1 MFGKLRPLIF
11 KLDPELAH
19 NLAIKALKY
28 NYAPSNKIPKNNCI
42 ETEIF
47 GKKISNPVGLAAG
60 FDKDAEVYNS
70 LFKLGFGFVEVGTV
84 TPLKQYGNPKP
95 RVFRLEEDEALINRL
110 GFNNSGADIVSTRIK
125 SNPPNGLFG
134 INIGPNKD
142 TSNRVDDYLIG
153 LRKFYN
159 LADYLTLNIS
169 SPNTENLRSFHNEN
183 ELDELLSKIEKEKK
197 TLKTNVPIA
206 VKVSPDINEEDVE
219 KISEILYQ
227 HNISTVII
235 SNSTDKNRENLKNIN
250 KVEKGGLSGKP
261 LEIKSNLLINK
272 FFKILKTKIKI
283 IGVGGVDSGKSVY
296 EKIINGAS
304 LVQLYTGMVYQ
315 GPNIVSKIS
324 NELIEI
330 IKNHGVKNISELVG
344 TKKWPWLVTLERLYN
359 HIFYVE
365 KMWINRQNTS
375 QGS

>member
-1 MFGKLRPLIF
+1 MFGKLRSLIF

-110 GFNNSGADIVSTRIK
+110 GFNNSGADIVSSRIK

-197 TLKTNVPIA
+197 ALKTNVPIA
-206 VKVSPDINEEDVE
+206 VKVSPDINEENVE

-330 IKNHGVKNISELVG
+330 IKNHEVKNISELVG
-344 TKKWPWLVTLERLYN
+344 TKK
-359 HIFYVE
+359 
-365 KMWINRQNTS
+365 
-375 QGS
+375 